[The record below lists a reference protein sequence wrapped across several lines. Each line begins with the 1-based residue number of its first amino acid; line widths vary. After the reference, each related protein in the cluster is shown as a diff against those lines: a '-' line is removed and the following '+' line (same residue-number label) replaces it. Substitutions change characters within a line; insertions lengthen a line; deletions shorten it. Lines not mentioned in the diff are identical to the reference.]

1 MASCEKRGLEQAV
14 GAGCACE
21 TSRDPM
27 GRPILV
33 GSLGTSLSMV
43 PTCSLLA
50 PAAQP
55 WLVPGCWC

>member
-1 MASCEKRGLEQAV
+1 MASCEKRGLGQAV

-27 GRPILV
+27 GRLILV

-43 PTCSLLA
+43 PTRSLLA

-55 WLVPGCWC
+55 